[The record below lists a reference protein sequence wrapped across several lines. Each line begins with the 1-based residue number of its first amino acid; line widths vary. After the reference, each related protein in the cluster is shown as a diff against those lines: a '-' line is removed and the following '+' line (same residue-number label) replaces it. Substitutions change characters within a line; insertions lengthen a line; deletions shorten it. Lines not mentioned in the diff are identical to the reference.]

1 MKYTTCDHARTNNRE
16 QSRHHKWRKRN
27 LEWDDEVRSTTYQRD
42 KTRKHRDER
51 WGDWTRRCSGDGDW
65 AVSCVDV
72 VVKILISSGIA
83 EVVVDEFTTVQRCWE
98 MKRKKK

>member
-1 MKYTTCDHARTNNRE
+1 MEEK
-16 QSRHHKWRKRN
+16 KN

-42 KTRKHRDER
+42 KTRKHMDER

-83 EVVVDEFTTVQRCWE
+83 EMVVDEFTTVQRCWE
-98 MKRKKK
+98 MKRKKNSEEDYGEKEALKNKRLTN